1 MGPPKLSFTSFSF
14 IAFKASNKK
23 LPSSD
28 TLTPASPL
36 IDLML
41 CVSSIFP
48 NSDELEDI
56 LNLLLSRIS
65 VGGSDLFYH
74 FHSNIERNWKLSAM
88 TENM

>member
-1 MGPPKLSFTSFSF
+1 
-14 IAFKASNKK
+14 
-23 LPSSD
+23 
-28 TLTPASPL
+28 
-36 IDLML
+36 ML

-56 LNLLLSRIS
+56 LNLLLFRIS
-65 VGGSDLFYH
+65 VGGSGLFYH